1 MTLKTA
7 LTASLLFATTI
18 FLSVPSGAYSE
29 KNIITSAIDSLRL
42 DLSSVIGEG
51 WLTYPDYNDRKAWD
65 ALFGDAAGPMIAEG
79 EKYLGY
85 RWKVIPATAY
95 LEYERSGDRQVMER
109 PYDENRM
116 ALNMLALAELAEG
129 KGRFIDDI
137 ANGLWYT
144 TQMTSW
150 VLSAHQPK
158 QSSARALPDAREQ
171 IIDLGSGGLGA
182 SVAMIRH
189 FFKNELDALDPSISA
204 AVDSSLYR
212 NIIDPYLDE
221 NLHEAHWWLAEDWK
235 PGQIVNNWNPWCNS
249 NVLLCA
255 LLTEKNPA
263 VLERILRYSAQSVD
277 RYLNYIKDDGACEE
291 GPAYWGH
298 AAGKLYDY
306 LKILSY
312 ATAGRT
318 GMLLRHPL
326 VRSMGEYISRSYIGN
341 GRVVNFADAGAMMT
355 PDNSLVYRF
364 GQDCGSREMTD
375 FALYLLYDGESFSHP
390 SVTPGNDIWRSLE
403 SVRCHGTL
411 SEAADS
417 LNALCGLAGS
427 SAPEYDGSRP
437 SGSQALA
444 SLRED
449 VPACTWYPETEFAYM
464 RNGSGWFLAAKGG
477 YNNESH
483 NHNDI
488 GTFILYINDDPVFVD
503 AGVGTY
509 TKMTFS
515 HERYTIWSMQS
526 SWHNLPEING
536 CAQIFGDEFRAS
548 GTICDIRRRMF
559 STDISG
565 AYSDASQCSSWVR
578 SYRLGDG
585 FLEISDKFSLDA
597 RVAADTVNFLVHG
610 NVTIGENR
618 REVLVEA
625 GEVIVSLHYPSS
637 LKPSVAYR
645 TIDDPRM
652 TAVWGER
659 LARISFVSTP
669 DAPKDGKYV
678 FRVTLAGH

>member
-51 WLTYPDYNDRKAWD
+51 WLPYPDYNDRKAWD

-263 VLERILRYSAQSVD
+263 VLDRILRYSALSVD

-375 FALYLLYDGESFSHP
+375 FALYLLYDGESFCHP
-390 SVTPGNDIWRSLE
+390 SVTLGNDIWRSLE

-417 LNALCGLAGS
+417 LNVLCGLAGS

-437 SGSQALA
+437 SGPQTLA

-645 TIDDPRM
+645 PTDDPRM

>member
-1 MTLKTA
+1 MTLRTA
-7 LTASLLFATTI
+7 LTTSILFVATISLT
-18 FLSVPSGAYSE
+18 VPSGAYSE
-29 KNIITSAIDSLRL
+29 KNIITSAIDTVRL
-42 DLSSVIGEG
+42 DLSPVTCGS
-51 WLTYPDYNDRKAWD
+51 WLPYPDYNDRQAWN

-95 LEYERSGDRQVMER
+95 LEYERSGDRQVMEK

-129 KGRFIDDI
+129 EGRFIDDI
-137 ANGLWYT
+137 ANGLWYS

-306 LKILSY
+306 LKILSH

-390 SVTPGNDIWRSLE
+390 SVTLGNDIWRSLE
-403 SVRCHGTL
+403 SVRCHGTI
-411 SEAADS
+411 SAAADS
-417 LNALCGLAGS
+417 LNALCGLAGY

-437 SGSQALA
+437 SGPQTLA

-488 GTFILYINDDPVFVD
+488 GTFILYINDEPVFVD

-509 TKMTFS
+509 TRKTFS

-548 GTICDIRRRMF
+548 GTRCDIRRRIF

-578 SYRLGDG
+578 SYRLADSL
-585 FLEISDKFSLDA
+585 LEISDKFSLNS

-610 NVTIGENR
+610 NVTIRENR

-625 GEVIVSLHYPSS
+625 GKVTVSLHYPPS

-645 TIDDPRM
+645 PTDDPRM
-652 TAVWGER
+652 RAVWGDR
-659 LARISFVSTP
+659 LARISFVSAP
-669 DAPKDGKYV
+669 DAPVAGKYE
-678 FRVTLAGH
+678 FRVTPAGH